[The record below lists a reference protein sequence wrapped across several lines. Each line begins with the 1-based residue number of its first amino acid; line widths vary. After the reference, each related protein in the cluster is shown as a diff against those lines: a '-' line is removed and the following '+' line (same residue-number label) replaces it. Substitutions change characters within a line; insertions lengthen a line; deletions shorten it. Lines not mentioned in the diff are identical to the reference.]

1 MSMMARINANL
12 EAAIAEQL
20 VRHAA
25 EEGRDIAREQC
36 VEVMIMAMEE
46 KCCPENADTLT
57 AHIMGNLRGI
67 DFETL
72 AEIALDAAIASG
84 YVVRPK

>member
-1 MSMMARINANL
+1 MSMLEQLEHNL
-12 EAAIAEQL
+12 EAAIAEQQ
-20 VRHAA
+20 A
-25 EEGRDIAREQC
+25 GRVTREQC
-36 VEVMIMAMEE
+36 VEAMAQNMEE
-46 KCCPENADTLT
+46 KCCPENADNLT
-57 AHIMGNLRGI
+57 AHIMSNLRGI